1 MVQDCNE
8 AFLSVGKGTFKRPSI
23 EASNKIFRRSLYF
36 VENLKKGEIIKER
49 HIRTIRP
56 GFGLPPE
63 YLSSVI
69 GKKVTRDVFRGDRV
83 DQSNIRV
90 TVKT

>member
-1 MVQDCNE
+1 MKYKVLKDHPT
-8 AFLSVGKGTFKRPSI
+8 ADGI
-23 EASNKIFRRSLYF
+23 LY
-36 VENLKKGEIIKER
+36 KGEIVKER
-49 HIRTIRP
+49 HIRRIRP

-83 DQSNIRV
+83 DQGNIEI
-90 TVKT
+90 TVKTWHKNIEFTIILACFLITS